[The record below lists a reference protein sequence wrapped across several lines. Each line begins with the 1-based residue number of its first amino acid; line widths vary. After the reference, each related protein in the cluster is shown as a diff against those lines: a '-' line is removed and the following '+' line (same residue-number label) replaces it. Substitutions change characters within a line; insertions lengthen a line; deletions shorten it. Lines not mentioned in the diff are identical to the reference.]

1 MNAFKNTGKALKEK
15 GFEIIQDVLTD
26 EECDTLINDAH
37 SIVEKNRDDVN
48 NFSPIMH
55 PHKIDEENNF
65 FKIMKKK
72 TIINLIQNIIKGP
85 VMGLQSQF
93 FFMPPDTPGFQPHQD
108 DFYVKS
114 QDPEGFVSLWI
125 ALTKIKKM
133 NGPLRLWPGSH
144 QKGIFEVRRK
154 EMKEKKEKENTDKN
168 GSELYSVIPK
178 ELKDFQELEMNR
190 GTGVL
195 LHSRVLHSSRK
206 NLSKN
211 FRYAILYTFIK
222 EGLRFNP
229 GSNAKRETIKLD
241 SA

>member
-1 MNAFKNTGKALKEK
+1 MNAFKNTGKILKEK
-15 GFEIIQDVLTD
+15 GFEIIQNILTD
-26 EECDTLINDAH
+26 EECDILISDAH
-37 SIVEKNRDDVN
+37 SIVEKNRYDIN

-55 PHKIDEENNF
+55 PHKINGENNF
-65 FKIMKKK
+65 LKMMRKK
-72 TIINLIQNIIKGP
+72 TIINLIQNIIKGR

-93 FFMPPDTPGFQPHQD
+93 FFMPPNTPGFQPHQD

-133 NGPLRLWPGSH
+133 NGPLSLWPGSH
-144 QKGIFEVRRK
+144 KKGIFEVRRK
-154 EMKEKKEKENTDKN
+154 EIKEKENTDKN
-168 GSELYSVIPK
+168 GSELYSIIPE
-178 ELKDFQELEMNR
+178 ELSDSQELEMNK

-206 NLSKN
+206 NLSKK

-229 GSNAKRETIKLD
+229 GSYAKRETIKLD
-241 SA
+241 ST